1 MFIFERSAFINASSE
16 PKLWAHVPMCDFI
29 SQMNGSLNNVRVTG
43 FDSFET
49 IISRVTDTRSMHCT
63 LTQLPPKIVLE
74 PEKSNT
80 KEWVIHDI

>member
-1 MFIFERSAFINASSE
+1 
-16 PKLWAHVPMCDFI
+16 
-29 SQMNGSLNNVRVTG
+29 MNGSLNNVRVTG

-80 KEWVIHDI
+80 KE